1 MKRFDLILGSV
12 VALALV
18 GCDGLMTLDVE
29 KTKPSDAKALV
40 DSFVFVKSAKGLC
53 FGVAT
58 TSRVSTNGTVAWN
71 QIVVPVDCEK
81 AGI

>member
-18 GCDGLMTLDVE
+18 GCDGLIPDVE